1 MKQGSLLRHW
11 MDKNVS
17 QQSNKNRLQ
26 KKIYYCSLIEQ
37 PNWLELL
44 LPGE

>member
-1 MKQGSLLRHW
+1 MKQDSLLRHW

-26 KKIYYCSLIEQ
+26 KKTYYCSLIQQ
-37 PNWLELL
+37 PNWVELL
-44 LPGE
+44 PTGE